1 MGSNVVRTD
10 NEATS
15 LNSISVGEV
24 ELELLL
30 EGIYRL
36 YGYDFRQYARST
48 VRRRLAEIIGREA
61 LDNLSMLQGKILRTP
76 ELLDKVVSSL
86 SIQVSSLFR
95 DPRFYHA
102 FRHRAVPLLRTYPSI
117 RIWLAGCSTGE
128 EVYSMAILLTEEDL
142 LNKCRI
148 YGTDLNSDA
157 LATASRGTYSAPHI
171 AKSERDYKEAGG
183 ARSLSDYFQISG
195 KEAQI
200 LPSLQ
205 RRATFFQHNLVTDAS
220 FNDFHVIFSRNVL
233 IYFIKPLQ
241 DRVHEL
247 LYQSLVRFGIL
258 GLGANETLH
267 LTPKEKHY
275 RPLDETAR
283 LYRRTD

>member
-1 MGSNVVRTD
+1 MVSNCLRVA
-10 NEATS
+10 NSS
-15 LNSISVGEV
+15 LPNSMPVDEV

-30 EGIYRL
+30 EGIHRH

-48 VRRRLAEIIGREA
+48 VRRRLTEIMAREG
-61 LDNLSMLQGKILRTP
+61 LDNLSALQGRILREP

-95 DPRFYHA
+95 DPRFYLA
-102 FRHRAVPLLRTYPSI
+102 FRQRAVPLLRTYPSI
-117 RIWLAGCSTGE
+117 RIWHAGCATGE

-142 LNKCRI
+142 FKKCRI
-148 YGTDLNSDA
+148 YGTDLNPDA
-157 LATASRGTYSAPHI
+157 LATASRGAYTAPHVT
-171 AKSERDYKEAGG
+171 KSERDYKEAGG
-183 ARSLSDYFQISG
+183 TRSLTDYFQISG

-200 LPSLQ
+200 LASLQ
-205 RRATFFQHNLVTDAS
+205 RRVTFFQHNLVTDAS

-233 IYFIKPLQ
+233 IYFSKPLQ

-247 LYQSLVRFGIL
+247 LYHSLVRFGIL

-267 LTPKEKHY
+267 VTPKEKHY
-275 RPLDETAR
+275 RSLDETAR